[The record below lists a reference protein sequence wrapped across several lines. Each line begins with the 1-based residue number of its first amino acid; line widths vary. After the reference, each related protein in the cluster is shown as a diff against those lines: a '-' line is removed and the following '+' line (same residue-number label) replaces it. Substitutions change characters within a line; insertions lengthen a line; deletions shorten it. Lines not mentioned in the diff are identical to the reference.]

1 MYIREI
7 SETKFVAGEHGSFIE
22 KLLGI
27 ACIRLKFY
35 LYSQSILAIMDRR
48 KVLKQI
54 AIATGGL
61 ITLPQW
67 MISCGISDSNVHATS
82 FSSIEQQLL
91 ASVSDTII
99 PAENPTAIGSIGAL
113 SVGADKYL
121 QKLID
126 DCYEKDV
133 QDNVKLQLNGLERSA
148 KTKFKRSFAEC
159 SQLERQ
165 ELLLELSSSNVKT
178 EKDFFTLIK
187 SETIRGFNTSQKVM
201 QEYLNYKIAPGHYY
215 GCVDVKA

>member
-1 MYIREI
+1 
-7 SETKFVAGEHGSFIE
+7 
-22 KLLGI
+22 
-27 ACIRLKFY
+27 
-35 LYSQSILAIMDRR
+35 MDRR

-67 MISCGISDSNVHATS
+67 MISCGISDSNVHTTS

-99 PAENPTAIGSIGAL
+99 PAGTRQLWSIGAL
-113 SVGADKYL
+113 SVGVDKYL

-133 QDNVKLQLNGLERSA
+133 QDNVKLQLNGLEKSA
-148 KTKFKRSFAEC
+148 KTKFRKSFADC
-159 SQLERQ
+159 SQLQRQ
-165 ELLLELSSSNVKT
+165 ELLLALVIFKCQSRK
-178 EKDFFTLIK
+178 
-187 SETIRGFNTSQKVM
+187 GFLYT
-201 QEYLNYKIAPGHYY
+201 YKIGNDKGIQYFAKSNAGIS
-215 GCVDVKA
+215 